1 MSQSDIMSYLLFGSS
16 ASDLDGAQTQLLQ
29 DQAAAALSQFAAP
42 MLENE
47 LTQSLG
53 ITMMQLQAGD
63 DPEDGLSLVVGKYV
77 TPQILIKYEQ
87 SLKDRQKYTVNA
99 EYWLT
104 RNFRIETRLSES
116 RSTGIQ
122 LNWSTDY

>member
-1 MSQSDIMSYLLFGSS
+1 MSQSDIMSYLIFGSS
-16 ASDLDGAQTQLLQ
+16 ATDLDGAQTQLLQ

-53 ITMMQLQAGD
+53 ISMMQLRAGENPD
-63 DPEDGLSLVVGKYV
+63 EGLSLVVGKYV
-77 TPQILIKYEQ
+77 TPQILLKYEQ

-104 RNFRIETRLSES
+104 RNLRIETRLSET
-116 RSTGIQ
+116 RSTGIE
-122 LNWSTDY
+122 LNWGTDY